1 MIYKCK
7 MCKGDLEIIDEENGL
22 CECEYCGSRQTVPLE
37 NNERKAELYNSANQ
51 YRKNNLFDRAADVYN
66 SMVKEFPNEAEAY
79 WGLVLCRYG
88 IEYVEDPGTKK
99 MIPTCHRTVPKPI
112 FDDPDYQLACQ
123 KAKPIARKQHE
134 DEATE
139 IDKIQKKIF
148 QLVQREEPFD
158 IFISYKELEEGTDQ
172 RTEDSV
178 IAQDIYSRLTNE
190 GYKVFFSRITLE
202 NRLGEDYEPIIYS
215 ALRSSKILL
224 LVGTSREH
232 MNAPWVRNE
241 WMRYLA
247 MMDEEENTKTLI
259 PVYSKM
265 DPYDIPQEINGRHL
279 QAQNA
284 TKIGFQQDLLH
295 GINKIMSS
303 NRKKVAP
310 VSAASGIGHTS
321 TGGMIE
327 RGYICLKDKNFK
339 EANDVFNQVL
349 NIDPHSGGAY
359 LGRLMIRRGVTDIDD
374 LEKETYA
381 LSGEADYRHAVEY
394 GEPQIKKKLKA
405 FNEKI
410 IHENKE
416 YAKHVIQNKIDTM
429 SKTTQEGKQHIL
441 NLQSEI
447 DGLGENIQS
456 NQEVLAKSA
465 KASIIGKISGYV
477 VIALFLLWLLP
488 WTIGFWNDGD
498 IANGIFCVVLMVVLY
513 KFVVNKF
520 LIPIVRKIVEGC
532 AGKPKENVII
542 ASMETINYAGNMTN
556 EYKKEIE
563 ETQKNVTWM
572 EKQIQSLEDNSEE
585 VSDKL
590 AMMKRAVIQEELNR
604 MSF

>member
-7 MCKGDLEIIDEENGL
+7 MCKGDLQIIDEENGL

-37 NNERKAELYNSANQ
+37 NNERKAELYNRANQ

-112 FDDPDYQLACQ
+112 FEDSDYQLACQ
-123 KAKPIARKQHE
+123 KAKPMARKQHE
-134 DEATE
+134 EEAAE
-139 IDKIQKKIF
+139 IAKLQKKIF
-148 QLVQREEPFD
+148 QLVQKEEPFD
-158 IFISYKELEEGTDQ
+158 IFISYKELEEGSSQ

-178 IAQDIYSRLTNE
+178 IAQDIYSRLTQE

-215 ALRSSKILL
+215 ALRSSRIML

-247 MMDEEENTKTLI
+247 MMDEEENKKTLI
-259 PVYSKM
+259 PVYAGM

-279 QAQNA
+279 QAQDA

-295 GINKIMSS
+295 GIHKIMNS

-310 VSAASGIGHTS
+310 VSAAAGMGNIN

-327 RGYICLKDKNFK
+327 RGYICLQDRNFN
-339 EANDVFNQVL
+339 EANEVFNQVL
-349 NIDPHSGGAY
+349 NVDPHSGGAY
-359 LGRLMIRRGVTDIDD
+359 LGRLMIKRGVTDIDD

-381 LSGEADYRHAVEY
+381 LSDEADYRHAIEY

-405 FNEKI
+405 FNQKI

-416 YAKHVIQNKIDTM
+416 YAQYVIQNKIDAM
-429 SKTTQEGKQHIL
+429 NKVVEEERQHIL
-441 NLQSEI
+441 MLQNEI
-447 DGLGENIQS
+447 SAFAENIQS
-456 NQEVLAKSA
+456 NQEILDKSTKALAA
-465 KASIIGKISGYV
+465 GKVAGYGV
-477 VIALFLLWLLP
+477 MTLFLLLLLP
-488 WTIGFWNDGD
+488 WTCGFWLSGD
-498 IANGIFCVVLMVVLY
+498 TADGIFAIILMVVLY
-513 KFVVNKF
+513 KFVVKKF
-520 LIPIVRKIVEGC
+520 LIPIARKIAEGC
-532 AGKPKENVII
+532 MGKPKEDSIT
-542 ASMETINYAGNMTN
+542 ASMAAISYAGEMTN
-556 EYKKEIE
+556 EHRNEIE
-563 ETQKNVTWM
+563 EIHKNVTWM
-572 EKQIQSLEDNSEE
+572 EGQMQSLKNNSEE
-585 VSDKL
+585 VSEHL
-590 AMMKRAVIQEELNR
+590 SMMRRSSMQDELDR

>member
-7 MCKGDLEIIDEENGL
+7 MCKGDLQIIDEENGL

-37 NNERKAELYNSANQ
+37 NNERKAELYNRANQ
-51 YRKNNLFDRAADVYN
+51 YRKSNLFDRAADVYN
-66 SMVKEFPNEAEAY
+66 NMVKEFPNEAEAY

-88 IEYVEDPGTKK
+88 IEYVEDPKTKK
-99 MIPTCHRTVPKPI
+99 MIPTCHRTIPKPI
-112 FDDPDYQLACQ
+112 FDDSDYQLACQ
-123 KAKPIARKQHE
+123 KAKPAARKQHE
-134 DEATE
+134 EEAAE
-139 IDKIQKKIF
+139 IAEIQKKIF
-148 QLVQREEPFD
+148 QLVQKEEPFD
-158 IFISYKELEEGTDQ
+158 IFISYKELEEGTSQ

-178 IAQDIYSRLTNE
+178 IAQDIYSRLTKE

-215 ALRSSKILL
+215 ALRSAKIML

-259 PVYSKM
+259 PVYSRM

-279 QAQNA
+279 QAQDA
-284 TKIGFQQDLLH
+284 EKIGFQQDLLH

-303 NRKKVAP
+303 HRKKVAP
-310 VSAASGIGHTS
+310 VSAASGMGHAS

-339 EANDVFNQVL
+339 EANDVFNQIL

-359 LGRLMIRRGVTDIDD
+359 LGRLMIKRGVTDIDD
-374 LEKETYA
+374 LERETYA
-381 LSGEADYRHAVEY
+381 LSDEADYRHAVEY

-405 FNEKI
+405 FNQKI

-416 YAKHVIQNKIDTM
+416 YAKFDIQNKIDAL
-429 SKTTQEGKQHIL
+429 SKTVQEERQHIVD
-441 NLQSEI
+441 LQNEI
-447 DGLGENIQS
+447 NGFIQNIQA

-465 KASIIGKISGYV
+465 KASAIGVVSGYV

-488 WTIGFWNDGD
+488 WTIGFWKDGD
-498 IANGIFCVVLMVVLY
+498 TANGIFCVVLIVVLY

-520 LIPIVRKIVEGC
+520 VIPIVKKIAEGC
-532 AGKPKENVII
+532 MGKPKEEVIT
-542 ASMETINYAGNMTN
+542 ASMEAISYAQNMTN
-556 EYKKEIE
+556 DHKKEIE
-563 ETQKNVTWM
+563 ETQKNVEWM
-572 EKQIQSLEDNSEE
+572 ERQMQSLEDNSEE

-590 AMMKRAVIQEELNR
+590 SVMKRTAIQEELNR

>member
-7 MCKGDLEIIDEENGL
+7 MCTGDLQIFDEENGL

-66 SMVKEFPNEAEAY
+66 TMVKEFPNEAEAY

-88 IEYVEDPGTKK
+88 IEYVEDPRTKK
-99 MIPTCHRTVPKPI
+99 MIPTCHRTIPKPI
-112 FDDPDYQLACQ
+112 FDDSDYQLACQ

-134 DEATE
+134 DEAAE
-139 IDKIQKKIF
+139 IAKIQKKIF
-148 QLVQREEPFD
+148 QLAQKEEPFD
-158 IFISYKELEEGTDQ
+158 IFISYKELEEGIGQ

-178 IAQDIYSRLTNE
+178 IAQDIYSRLTQE

-215 ALRSSKILL
+215 ALRSSKIMLL
-224 LVGTSREH
+224 IGTSREH

-241 WMRYLA
+241 WTRYLS
-247 MMDEEENTKTLI
+247 MMDEEENAKTLI
-259 PVYSKM
+259 PVYSGM

-279 QAQNA
+279 QAQDA

-295 GINKIMSS
+295 GINKIMNSH
-303 NRKKVAP
+303 RKKVAP
-310 VSAASGIGHTS
+310 VSTASEIGHAT

-349 NIDPHSGGAY
+349 NIDPHSAGAY
-359 LGRLMIRRGVTDIDD
+359 LGRLMIKRGVTDIDD
-374 LEKETYA
+374 LEKETFA
-381 LSGEADYRHAVEY
+381 LSDDSDYRHAVEY

-405 FNEKI
+405 FNQKI

-416 YAKHVIQNKIDTM
+416 YAKYVIRNKIDAL
-429 SKTTQEGKQHIL
+429 SKTAQEERQHIL
-441 NLQSEI
+441 NLQNEI
-447 DGLGENIQS
+447 NRFVDNIQS
-456 NQEVLAKSA
+456 NQNILEKSA
-465 KASIIGKISGYV
+465 KASAIGKISGYV
-477 VIALFLLWLLP
+477 VIALFLLMFLP
-488 WTIGFWNDGD
+488 WTLGFWADGD
-498 IANGIFCVVLMVVLY
+498 TVNGIFCIVFMVVLY

-520 LIPIVRKIVEGC
+520 IIPVVRKIVEGC
-532 AGKPKENVII
+532 V
-542 ASMETINYAGNMTN
+542 
-556 EYKKEIE
+556 
-563 ETQKNVTWM
+563 
-572 EKQIQSLEDNSEE
+572 
-585 VSDKL
+585 
-590 AMMKRAVIQEELNR
+590 
-604 MSF
+604 

>member
-1 MIYKCK
+1 MVYKCK

-51 YRKNNLFDRAADVYN
+51 YRKNNLFDRAADVYA

-79 WGLVLCRYG
+79 WGMVLSRYG
-88 IEYVEDPGTKK
+88 IEYVEDPKTKK

-123 KAKPIARKQHE
+123 KARPMARKQHE
-134 DEATE
+134 DEAAE
-139 IDKIQKKIF
+139 IDRLQKKIF
-148 QLVQREEPFD
+148 QLVQKEDPFD
-158 IFISYKELEEGTDQ
+158 IFISYKELEGESGQ

-178 IAQDIYSRLTNE
+178 LAQDIYSKLTNE

-215 ALRSSKILL
+215 ALRSARIML

-259 PVYSKM
+259 PVYSRM
-265 DPYDIPQEINGRHL
+265 DPYDIPQEINGRHI
-279 QAQNA
+279 QAQDA
-284 TKIGFQQDLLH
+284 SKIGFLQDLLH

-310 VSAASGIGHTS
+310 VSAASGIGHAS

-374 LEKETYA
+374 LEKETFA
-381 LSGEADYRHAVEY
+381 LSSEADYRHALEY

-416 YAKHVIQNKIDTM
+416 YAKYVIQNKIEAMTR
-429 SKTTQEGKQHIL
+429 SAQEKREHIL
-441 NLQSEI
+441 NLQNEI
-447 DGLGENIQS
+447 NAMTGRIQS
-456 NQEVLAKSA
+456 EQEVLDKSA
-465 KASIIGKISGYV
+465 KASASGKMAGYIV
-477 VIALFLLWLLP
+477 LALYLLLMLP
-488 WTIGFWNDGD
+488 ETLGYFAEGSTG
-498 IANGIFCVVLMVVLY
+498 NGIFCAVVTYVLY
-513 KFVVNKF
+513 RFVVKKF
-520 LIPIVRKIVEGC
+520 LMRFVSKAVEKC
-532 AGKPKENVII
+532 MGKPREEVIT
-542 ASMETINYAGNMTN
+542 ASMVMIGDAQGVIN
-556 EYKKEIE
+556 EYTQEIQ
-563 ETQKNVTWM
+563 ETQDNALCM
-572 EKQIQSLEDNSEE
+572 ERQVQSLKDNMEE
-585 VSDKL
+585 VSDRL
-590 AMMKRAVIQEELNR
+590 SVMKQSGIIEELER

>member
-7 MCKGDLEIIDEENGL
+7 MCKGDLQIIDEENGL

-66 SMVKEFPNEAEAY
+66 TMVKEFPNEAEAY

-88 IEYVEDPGTKK
+88 IEYVEDPRTKK
-99 MIPTCHRTVPKPI
+99 MIPTCHRTIPKPI
-112 FDDPDYQLACQ
+112 FDDSDYQLACQ

-134 DEATE
+134 DEAAE
-139 IDKIQKKIF
+139 IAKIQKKIF
-148 QLVQREEPFD
+148 QLAQKEEPFD
-158 IFISYKELEEGTDQ
+158 IFISYKELEEGIGQ

-178 IAQDIYSRLTNE
+178 IAQDIYSRLTQE

-215 ALRSSKILL
+215 ALRSSKIMLL
-224 LVGTSREH
+224 IGTSREH

-241 WMRYLA
+241 WTRYLS
-247 MMDEEENTKTLI
+247 MMDEEENAKTLI
-259 PVYSKM
+259 PVYSGM

-279 QAQNA
+279 QAQDA

-303 NRKKVAP
+303 HRKKVAP
-310 VSAASGIGHTS
+310 VSTASEIGHAT

-349 NIDPHSGGAY
+349 NIDPHSAGAY
-359 LGRLMIRRGVTDIDD
+359 LGRLMIKRGVTDIDD
-374 LEKETYA
+374 LEKETFA
-381 LSGEADYRHAVEY
+381 LSDDSDYRHAVEY
-394 GEPQIKKKLKA
+394 GEPHIKKKLKA
-405 FNEKI
+405 FNQKI

-416 YAKHVIQNKIDTM
+416 YAKYVIRNKIDAL
-429 SKTTQEGKQHIL
+429 SKTAQEERQHIL
-441 NLQSEI
+441 NLQNEI
-447 DGLGENIQS
+447 NRFVDNIQS
-456 NQEVLAKSA
+456 NQNILEKSA
-465 KASIIGKISGYV
+465 KASAIGKISGYV
-477 VIALFLLWLLP
+477 VIALFLLMFLP
-488 WTIGFWNDGD
+488 WTLGFWADGD
-498 IANGIFCVVLMVVLY
+498 TVNGIFCIVFMVVLY

-520 LIPIVRKIVEGC
+520 IIPVVQKIVEGC
-532 AGKPKENVII
+532 VGKPKEEII
-542 ASMETINYAGNMTN
+542 ITAMETISYAGNMTN
-556 EYKKEIE
+556 EHKQEIE
-563 ETQKNVTWM
+563 ETQKNVTGM
-572 EKQIQSLEDNSEE
+572 ERQIQSLEENMEKI
-585 VSDKL
+585 SDQL
-590 AMMKRAVIQEELNR
+590 SVMKRSAIQEELNR